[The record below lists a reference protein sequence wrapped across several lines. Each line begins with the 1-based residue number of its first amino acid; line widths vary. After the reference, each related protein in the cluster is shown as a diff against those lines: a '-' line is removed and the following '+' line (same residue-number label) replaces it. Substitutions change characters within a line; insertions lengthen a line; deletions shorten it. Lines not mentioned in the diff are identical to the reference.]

1 MVGLLPSVT
10 GAAVQ
15 TGAKPHKAIPTS
27 SNSSPAGRRA
37 WLSAAAPIIGLVL
50 VIIGLA
56 FTVVAGFAR
65 QQDDDFVQASRRLVE
80 SALQARSRAVSN
92 MAIDYGVWDDAYQ
105 AITAT
110 WDQDWLENTYYSSI
124 ADGVAVVRDDGQ
136 VRYLWLAEAF
146 EPNRQA
152 IEIEAVRAL
161 TSEINLQALA
171 AQPNTNTRVAS
182 TLIQVGDHLVL
193 VAIAPISM
201 DNALPRDTSRPADY
215 VATIDVL
222 DGDEL
227 AEIGSD
233 LHVQG
238 FGFAAEAGSTAGGDQ
253 NKVTLLVSTTAGR
266 GVGHFTWRRERPGS
280 EGFLGQIWPIVAC
293 LLLIGALTVL
303 VARRL
308 LEVQVRAMAEAK
320 GALEASRLKSEFI
333 ATMSHELRTP
343 LNAIV
348 GYTELIQEQVEPF
361 GPTGETVHEDAQRVL
376 VAAKHLGQLVNDIL
390 DQSRIDAGR
399 LKVTLEPLAVRDL
412 LVELEELVH
421 PIARA
426 NKNVFSIAVA
436 DDVEAVRGDQ
446 VRVLQCLLN
455 LAANAIKFTH
465 GGTVTILAKQRQT
478 RDGLEVIFDV
488 VDTGIGIEKVEL
500 ERLFKPFGQANAS
513 IESKFGGTGLGLS
526 ITRSLARAMGGD
538 VVVQSQLG
546 VGSTFTLSLPAAQF
560 EAQQLV

>member
-1 MVGLLPSVT
+1 MVGLLTSTEEAAPT
-10 GAAVQ
+10 GTKRHNV
-15 TGAKPHKAIPTS
+15 HPTS
-27 SNSSPAGRRA
+27 SNSPRVAHRA
-37 WLSAAAPIIGLVL
+37 WLGAAAPIVGLVL
-50 VIIGLA
+50 VVIGLA

-65 QQDDDFVQASRRLVE
+65 QQDGDFVQASRRLVE
-80 SALQARSRAVSN
+80 SALQARTRAVSN

-105 AITAT
+105 AITAN

-124 ADGVAVVRDDGQ
+124 ADGVAVVRADGQ
-136 VRYLWLAEAF
+136 VRYLWLAEDF

-152 IEIEAVRAL
+152 IEVEAARAL
-161 TSEINLQALA
+161 TSEFNLQALA
-171 AQPNTNTRVAS
+171 AQPNTNARVAS
-182 TLIQVGDHLVL
+182 TLINVGDHLVL
-193 VAIAPISM
+193 VALAPISM

-222 DGDEL
+222 DSDEL

-238 FGFAAEAGSTAGGDQ
+238 FRFVPEPGPAAERDR
-253 NKVTLLVSTTAGR
+253 NEVTLLVSTTTGR

-293 LLLIGALTVL
+293 LLLVGALTVL

-308 LEVQVRAMAEAK
+308 VDVQVQAMADAK
-320 GALEASRLKSEFI
+320 GATEASRLKSEFI

-348 GYTELIQEQVEPF
+348 GYTELIQEQIEPF
-361 GPTGETVHEDAQRVL
+361 GPTGETIHEDAQRVL

-399 LKVTLEPLAVRDL
+399 LKITLEPLAVRDL

-455 LAANAIKFTH
+455 LTANALKFTH

-478 RDGLEVIFDV
+478 RDGLEVMFDV
-488 VDTGIGIEKVEL
+488 ADTGIGIEKADL
-500 ERLFKPFGQANAS
+500 DRLFKPFGQANAT

-546 VGSTFTLSLPAAQF
+546 VGSTFTLSLPASQF